1 MICVKMYHINL
12 EKVKKMKEMERRWQ
26 GRSQGD
32 ELLESMLYKSKD
44 FVCSRDCPTEQCL
57 QYKVAKSIFVEQ
69 MNNQSA
75 KDGKILAGHM
85 EETDFRQK
93 GASKDLEVIKHKK
106 KSIVA

>member
-1 MICVKMYHINL
+1 MYHINL
-12 EKVKKMKEMERRWQ
+12 EKVKKKMKEMERRWQ

-57 QYKVAKSIFVEQ
+57 QYTVAKSIFVEQ
-69 MNNQSA
+69 MNNQSE
-75 KDGKILAGHM
+75 KDGKILAGHNGGDRFQ
-85 EETDFRQK
+85 T
-93 GASKDLEVIKHKK
+93 GASKDLEVVKHKK